1 MQNWRRLALVLALA
15 VACVVG
21 GNTGAWAEQHGT
33 RVAVIEMARILA
45 EASAIHSIRTQG
57 EAQRKTYAEDA
68 QRESGRLRGIRDE
81 LQQQATLLAPAAL
94 EERQRA
100 FNAKVATADQR
111 AKAQG
116 QTLQRA
122 VAEGEVRFREALG
135 IVVEEVATEQG
146 IEVVLPVHMSIF
158 AVAEFNL
165 TDLVIGRLNEAF
177 PEIALTF
184 DEN

>member
-1 MQNWRRLALVLALA
+1 MQSWRRLSLVLALA
-15 VACVVG
+15 VASAVG
-21 GNTGAWAEQHGT
+21 GSAGAWADQHGT
-33 RVAVIEMARILA
+33 RVAVIEMARILD
-45 EASAIHSIRTQG
+45 EAASIHSIRIQG
-57 EAQRKTYAEDA
+57 EAQRNSYAEEA
-68 QRESGRLRGIRDE
+68 QRESERLRGIRDE

-100 FNAKVATADQR
+100 FNALVAAADQR

-116 QTLQRA
+116 QALQRA
-122 VAEGEVRFREALG
+122 VAQGEARFREALD
-135 IVVEEVATEQG
+135 IVVGEVATEQG
-146 IEVVLPVHMSIF
+146 IDVVLPVHVSIF
-158 AVAEFNL
+158 AVDEFNL